1 MTAMINRAAMYAMR
15 TRLGAL
21 ESAALFV
28 CPLRFGA
35 GVKNKI
41 LAALAMGKPVVA
53 TRVSLEGLDL
63 REDHDLLVGDDPA
76 GFADKV
82 IRLLN
87 DRDFAEELGRNGQ
100 RSVKE
105 RYSWQVSGQALDDA
119 LHTLIRSTTSTVAL

>member
-1 MTAMINRAAMYAMR
+1 MEAFTLEPSPYYAVPLSVAAVKS
-15 TRLGAL
+15 TRRFAFAL
-21 ESAALFV
+21 
-28 CPLRFGA
+28 
-35 GVKNKI
+35 
-41 LAALAMGKPVVA
+41 
-53 TRVSLEGLDL
+53 GLD
-63 REDHDLLVGDDPA
+63 GDDPA

-87 DRDFAEELGRNGQ
+87 DRGFAEELGRTGQ